1 MAQYFFDTS
10 ALVKRYHVE
19 DGTEQVR
26 GIFGPAENAV
36 RISTLGA
43 LEVHSAFAI
52 KVRSAHLTRAAA
64 QVLTDGFLA
73 DLASGRIKPYSL
85 TDRHFADAERM
96 VRQFAYD
103 HRLRS
108 LDAIQLSVALDLRS
122 QGLAD
127 SIVTADRTVQDVAS
141 LVGLAA
147 LNPQDRW

>member
-10 ALVKRYHVE
+10 ALVKRYHRE

-26 GIFGPAENAV
+26 NLFAPTENLI
-36 RISTLGA
+36 RISSLGA
-43 LEVHSAFAI
+43 VEIHSALAI
-52 KVRSAHLTRAAA
+52 KVRSGQLTPEAA
-64 QVLTDGFLA
+64 QVLTDGVLA
-73 DLASGRIKPYSL
+73 DFASGRIKPYSV

-96 VRQFAYD
+96 VRQFSYD

-127 SIVTADRTVQDVAS
+127 SIVTADRTIQDVAS

-147 LNPQDRW
+147 INPQDR